1 MRPQI
6 LLVEDEP
13 SIADNIVYAL
23 KTEGFDPVWCQT
35 GGDALA
41 RFRDAKGAV
50 SLVILD
56 VGLPD
61 MNGFE
66 LCKMLRSGSA
76 VPIIFVTARKD
87 EIDRV
92 VGLEIGAD
100 DYVVKPFS
108 PRELTARVRAILRRA
123 HAPAQMPGPGPG
135 PASAPGAAGPGQ
147 QAPGPPGERRS
158 GERDVASSG
167 APGISATP
175 AFAIDEE
182 RCEIRFHGAALQL
195 SRYEFRLLKVLVQK
209 PGRVYSREQL
219 MELAW
224 DEPEAALDRTVDAH
238 IKMLRAK
245 LRAVR
250 EEEDPIRTH
259 RGLGYSLKE
268 DPTSR

>member
-1 MRPQI
+1 MTRNI

-23 KTEGFDPVWCQT
+23 KTEGFTPTWCQT
-35 GGDALA
+35 GRDALQRIA
-41 RFRDAKGAV
+41 TESFA
-50 SLVILD
+50 LVILD

-61 MNGFE
+61 MNGFDV
-66 LCKMLRSGSA
+66 CRKIRTTSN
-76 VPIIFVTARKD
+76 VPVVFVTARKD

-100 DYVVKPFS
+100 DYVVKPFT
-108 PRELTARVRAILRRA
+108 PRELTARIRAILRRTESSSQA
-123 HAPAQMPGPGPG
+123 AQ
-135 PASAPGAAGPGQ
+135 
-147 QAPGPPGERRS
+147 
-158 GERDVASSG
+158 
-167 APGISATP
+167 AT
-175 AFAIDEE
+175 ATAVFAIDEE
-182 RCEIRFHGAALQL
+182 RCQIRYHGTPLEL

-209 PGRVYSREQL
+209 PGRVYSRDQL

-224 DEPEAALDRTVDAH
+224 EEPDTALDRTVDAH
-238 IKMLRAK
+238 IKTLRAK

-268 DPTSR
+268 